1 MWSYLDFKT
10 YFLLYFSFAE
20 NVQGNDKRQLIIDS
34 VGQSKFE
41 AHMEQIL
48 NDKNV
53 VSRRKLRRY
62 ISTNEIPEDKITTL
76 YTELRQLFQ
85 CNHSQ
90 TALTNRE
97 EQIIKTII
105 KTYFKIEV

>member
-20 NVQGNDKRQLIIDS
+20 NVQGNDKRRLIIDS
-34 VGQSKFE
+34 VGEHKFE
-41 AHMEQIL
+41 THLEEIL
-48 NDKNV
+48 NDKSV
-53 VSRRKLRRY
+53 VSRRKIRRY
-62 ISTNEIPEDKITTL
+62 ISLNDISREKVIAL
-76 YTELRQLFQ
+76 YNELRLIFQ

-90 TALTNRE
+90 TVLTDRE

-105 KTYFKIEV
+105 KTYFKIEI